1 MARVCLDAKADGSAT
16 DFHEAK
22 LASARVFFAE
32 IHPDNAGLAVKI
44 MAGDKHLMAYP
55 EAAF

>member
-1 MARVCLDAKADGSAT
+1 MARVCLDAKASGSAT
-16 DFHEAK
+16 EFHEAK

-32 IHPDNAGLAVKI
+32 IHPDNVGLAAKVL
-44 MAGDKHLMAYP
+44 AGHKHLMSYP